1 MAMGFAHN
9 SHEGKDQ
16 TTYAALCCHRNDLS
30 AVHYK
35 LSGLPEFMRADV
47 VQVYSAI
54 YQTGE
59 DVRHYYPDDVEGNP
73 VLKVLARRQARQR
86 ANDYLRD
93 TVQYAAGFKQQTA
106 CRHQANGV
114 VTYDGYT
121 PLAERLRQSVMLLF
135 HLRKPE
141 SALLTRA
148 ASGGMDTDT
157 KKELKR
163 QWRQCW
169 KVIDT
174 FCQRENVN
182 TPSGTYTLVDGTGPR
197 HSRLCSPQ
205 WWQGQASVRMR
216 RDAEHFMIKRGG
228 VGKVDT
234 AMCRSPYISDFHFSI
249 WQQQQQDSEAYI
261 ADTILVSEDF
271 DEADLSDIIKAGSAN
286 PNNRKLQYATMVDGL
301 VRYAEQHHYQ
311 FLFITPTAASE
322 HHRYTTKGGKVEKNP
337 RYNSQWTPKSSHKHL
352 SAIFDRVRSALARA
366 GIEWFA
372 VKGVE
377 AHKDATP
384 HWHMAFFYQGGEA
397 AFKEVR
403 AVFRWYFLEVDKI
416 IADVGKGAGKQ
427 RGKITRDRW
436 QAVKQHLRNTQ
447 PNALKKRVDFVKHDP
462 KKGATIAS
470 YIMKNLSYVMKNLA
484 GDVDKD
490 DSDVDPKEAQ
500 KVQDRQRVNAWA
512 SFWGIRQIQF
522 MHSEPVGVYQHLR
535 RIRQPVEGS
544 SQLEQE
550 RLACVGT
557 YGTEFHENEETRVV
571 ADFCQ
576 FMELRRGKDVI
587 PVKPMKRVRVDA
599 QGQFEVNRWGE
610 QCEYVAGLKSES
622 EGLEVET
629 KRLRWKTVNTNAI
642 ASKLIRTANAA
653 KVGHDAASIAFRAEN
668 TRFYRDLI
676 QTARDAKTVSHLLVE
691 HCGWQDRCRPAAS
704 LSARAQPVATWKI
717 KNNPTFLGKEGESPP
732 IESLQVENST

>member
-1 MAMGFAHN
+1 MTMGLAHN

-47 VQVYSAI
+47 VQAYSAI

-135 HLRKPE
+135 HLHKPE

-642 ASKLIRTANAA
+642 ASELIRTANAA

-668 TRFYRDLI
+668 TRFYQDLI

>member
-1 MAMGFAHN
+1 MTMGLAH
-9 SHEGKDQ
+9 HPIEVKDQ
-16 TTYAALCCHRNDLS
+16 ATYAALCCHRNDLS
-30 AVHYK
+30 TVHYK

-47 VQVYSAI
+47 VQAYSAI

-59 DVRHYYPDDVEGNP
+59 EVQRYYPNEREGNP

-86 ANDYLRD
+86 ANDYLQD

-106 CRHQANGV
+106 CRNQANGV

-121 PLAERLRQSVMLLF
+121 PLAERLRQSAMLLF
-135 HLRKPE
+135 HLHKPE
-141 SALLTRA
+141 AALLTRA

-157 KKELKR
+157 EKELRR

-169 KVIDT
+169 KLIND
-174 FCQRENVN
+174 FCQRENISKPN
-182 TPSGTYTLVDGTGPR
+182 GAYALDGTGPR
-197 HSRLCSPQ
+197 HRRLCSPQ
-205 WWQGQASVRMR
+205 WWQGQASVRKQR
-216 RDAEHFMIKRGG
+216 AAEHFIIKAGK
-228 VGKVDT
+228 VGKVD
-234 AMCRSPYISDFHFSI
+234 AAIGRSPYISDFHFSV

-271 DEADLSDIIKAGSAN
+271 DEADLSDIIKAGNAN
-286 PNNRKLQYATMVDGL
+286 PNNRKLQYATMVGGM
-301 VRYAEQHHYQ
+301 VRYAEQHNYQ

-337 RYNSQWTPKSSHKHL
+337 RYNPKWTPKSSHKHL
-352 SAIFDRVRSALARA
+352 SAIFDRVRSALARK

-427 RGKITRDRW
+427 RGKITRDQW

-462 KKGATIAS
+462 SKGATIAS

-484 GDVDKD
+484 GDTDMN
-490 DSDVDPKEAQ
+490 DPKAVKQ
-500 KVQDRQRVNAWA
+500 AQDRQRVNAWA

-522 MHSEPVGVYQHLR
+522 MRSEPVGVYQQLR

-557 YGTEFHENEETRVV
+557 YGTESHENEETRVV

-610 QCEYVAGLKSES
+610 QREYVAGLRSES
-622 EGLEVET
+622 EGLEVDT

-642 ASKLIRTANAA
+642 ASELIRTANAA

-668 TRFYRDLI
+668 TRFYQDLI
-676 QTARDAKTVSHLLVE
+676 QTARDAKTVHHLLVE

-732 IESLQVENST
+732 TESLQVENST